1 MLKDCWSQMPPRR
14 PSFSLLCHRLTALL
28 DERNAH
34 VYLDQ
39 LEDNIYD
46 ILPQQPGEKC

>member
-1 MLKDCWSQMPPRR
+1 MRDCCSQMPPRR
-14 PSFSLLCHRLTALL
+14 PTFSLLCHRLSALL
-28 DERNAH
+28 DAAGAH
-34 VYLDQ
+34 VYLEQ